1 MTGPTYASAG
11 DGEDLIVVPTRHPGR
26 WVAMAVCLGLV
37 GMAAYSVATNPNFE
51 WPVVGQYLFADVIL
65 SGLLLTLW
73 LTVAAMAI
81 GIALGMILAVMQLST
96 NPLLA
101 GFVTAFLWFFR
112 GTPVLVQLIFW
123 YNLAALYPTLS
134 IGIPFGPIFAQASA
148 NDLITPLTAALLGLG
163 LHEAAYMCE
172 VIRGGLLSV
181 EEGQSDAAR
190 ALGMRPTLTL
200 RRIVLPQAMRFILPP
215 TGNQT
220 IGMLKTTSLVSVIAL
235 SDLLY
240 SVQRVYSR
248 TYETIPLLLV
258 ACAWYLAATSVLSLG
273 QKYIER
279 YFNRGYGAARQ

>member
-1 MTGPTYASAG
+1 MTSPGYVPAVT
-11 DGEDLIVVPTRHPGR
+11 GEHLVIVPTHRPGR
-26 WVAMAVCLGLV
+26 WVATAIGVLLV
-37 GMAAYSVATNPNFE
+37 ALAARSVATNPNFE
-51 WPVVGQYLFADVIL
+51 WPVVGQYLFADIIL

-73 LTVAAMAI
+73 LTVAAMLI
-81 GIALGMILAVMQLST
+81 GIVLGMILAVMQLSS
-96 NPLLA
+96 NPLLP
-101 GFVTAFLWFFR
+101 GFVKVFLWFFR

-134 IGIPFGPIFAQASA
+134 IGVPFGPTLAEASA
-148 NDLITPLTAALLGLG
+148 NDLITPWTAALLGLG

-172 VIRGGLLSV
+172 IIRGGLLSV
-181 EEGQSDAAR
+181 EWGQSDAAR
-190 ALGMRPTLTL
+190 ALGMRQTQTL

-240 SVQRVYSR
+240 SAQRVYSR

-258 ACAWYLAATSVLSLG
+258 ACAWYLVATSALSLG

-279 YFNRGYGAARQ
+279 YFSRGQHAFHQ